1 MTTFRFELVSPERLM
16 FSGEVSQVDVPG
28 EEGDF
33 GVLAGHAPMIAT
45 IRPGVLTIHSEQT
58 APMMIVVR
66 GGFAEVGPGGVTVL
80 AQEVV
85 PVDELDPATIDQAIK
100 DAAEDIADAKDDVQ
114 RNRAMAKLDHLKTLK
129 DALGH

>member
-1 MTTFRFELVSPERLM
+1 MTTFRFELVSPERLI
-16 FSGEVSQVDVPG
+16 FSGDITQVDVPG

-33 GVLAGHAPMIAT
+33 GVLAGHEPTIAT
-45 IRPGVLTIHSEQT
+45 IRPGVLTIHTEQT

-66 GGFAEVGPGGVTVL
+66 GGFAEVGPTGVTVL

-85 PVDELDPATIDQAIK
+85 PVDELDPAAINQAIK
-100 DAAEDIADAKDDVQ
+100 DAEEDIADAKDDVK